1 MVRKNREHLL
11 ACTKFLTNSLAP
23 RGCRTIVRKL
33 CEALAGMCLDVG
45 WRKDSTWLTKDIAK
59 ELRQMPADDRKA
71 WLAEIAGVALEEQ
84 QEQPRTIDNVT
95 ARAFDK
101 FVTHHYQDC
110 CFLTY
115 YVLKLLPPPE
125 GLQIQLQKDKPNKK
139 SRSTRS
145 LHSLQFLVAT
155 GIGCFGRLQVSA
167 GNS

>member
-23 RGCRTIVRKL
+23 RKCRTIVRKL

-59 ELRQMPADDRKA
+59 ELREMPAADRTA

-84 QEQPRTIDNVT
+84 QEQARTIDNVT

-115 YVLKLLPPPE
+115 YFLKLF
-125 GLQIQLQKDKPNKK
+125 QACQ
-139 SRSTRS
+139 S
-145 LHSLQFLVAT
+145 LTKL
-155 GIGCFGRLQVSA
+155 
-167 GNS
+167 